1 MKILILEDEQ
11 RNAMRLIRLLNDI
24 DTTFIIEGP
33 LTNIKEAVDFFQ
45 SGKTTDLILADIRL
59 TDGLSFEALKYAPAT
74 VPIIFT
80 TAYDEYAVQAFKFNS
95 FDYLLKP
102 LDADELEAAID
113 KATKAGKN
121 YADENLRQLFDS
133 LQKNQFRYRERFL
146 LPYRD
151 GYKTVRVSDINHIE
165 TENKTVYLRLNNGT
179 SEVVNMSMDELEQ
192 QLNPDCF
199 FRANRQYIIN
209 IEYVLFLSNLKSA
222 TKLFSVLLASKHPLI
237 TELAD
242 KLRLKYPLLPT
253 ISPCPT
259 MRLEAIR
266 SIIPISCRRYPKSV

>member
-133 LQKNQFRYRERFL
+133 LQKNQFAIGNVSCCPIVTGIR
-146 LPYRD
+146 PYVFR
-151 GYKTVRVSDINHIE
+151 
-165 TENKTVYLRLNNGT
+165 T
-179 SEVVNMSMDELEQ
+179 S
-192 QLNPDCF
+192 
-199 FRANRQYIIN
+199 
-209 IEYVLFLSNLKSA
+209 
-222 TKLFSVLLASKHPLI
+222 
-237 TELAD
+237 
-242 KLRLKYPLLPT
+242 T
-253 ISPCPT
+253 ISKPKT
-259 MRLEAIR
+259 
-266 SIIPISCRRYPKSV
+266 RRYTFVLIMELQKLSICQWTNSNSNSILIASSVPTANT

>member
-1 MKILILEDEQ
+1 MKILILEDEP
-11 RNAMRLIRLLNDI
+11 RSAKRLIRMLKDI
-24 DTTFIIEGP
+24 DPTFETEGP
-33 LTNIKEAVDFFQ
+33 LGSIKETEAFFH
-45 SGKTTDLILADIRL
+45 SGKSSDLILADIRL
-59 TDGLSFEALKYAPAT
+59 SDGLSFEALKHAPSS
-74 VPIIFT
+74 VPILFT

-113 KATKAGKN
+113 KATKAGRN
-121 YADENLRQLFDS
+121 YTDENLRQLFEA
-133 LQKNQFRYRERFL
+133 LQRNKFRYRERFL

-179 SEVVNMSMDELEQ
+179 SEAVNVSMDELEQ

-209 IEYVLFLSNLKSA
+209 IEHVLFLG
-222 TKLFSVLLASKHPLI
+222 TYFGGKLIV
-237 TELAD
+237 
-242 KLRLKYPLLPT
+242 RLKGYPDT
-253 ISPCPT
+253 KITVSKEKAQ
-259 MRLEAIR
+259 RLKEWIDR
-266 SIIPISCRRYPKSV
+266 

>member
-24 DTTFIIEGP
+24 DPTFVIEGP
-33 LTNIKEAVDFFQ
+33 FTNIKETVDFFQ

-102 LDADELEAAID
+102 LDADELEVAID

-121 YADENLRQLFDS
+121 YAEENLRQLFDA
-133 LQKNQFRYRERFL
+133 LQKNQYRYRERFL

-151 GYKTVRVSDINHIE
+151 GY
-165 TENKTVYLRLNNGT
+165 GT
-179 SEVVNMSMDELEQ
+179 SEAVNVSMDELEQ

-209 IEYVLFLSNLKSA
+209 VEHVLFLGNYFGG
-222 TKLFSVLLASKHPLI
+222 KLIV
-237 TELAD
+237 
-242 KLRLKYPLLPT
+242 RLKGYPDT
-253 ISPCPT
+253 RITVSKEKAQ
-259 MRLEAIR
+259 RLKEWIDR
-266 SIIPISCRRYPKSV
+266 

>member
-1 MKILILEDEQ
+1 MKILVLEDEQ
-11 RNAMRLIRLLNDI
+11 RNAMRLIRLLNGI
-24 DTTFIIEGP
+24 DTTFTIEGP
-33 LTNIKEAVDFFQ
+33 LASIKETVEFFQ
-45 SGKTTDLILADIRL
+45 SGKAADLILADIRL

-80 TAYDEYAVQAFKFNS
+80 NAYDEYAVQAFKFNS

-102 LDADELEAAID
+102 VDADELEAAID
-113 KATKAGKN
+113 KAIKTSRN
-121 YADENLRQLFDS
+121 YADENLRQLFDA
-133 LQKNQFRYRERFL
+133 LQKNQFRYRERIL

-179 SEVVNMSMDELEQ
+179 SEAVNVSMDELEQ

-209 IEYVLFLSNLKSA
+209 VEHVLFLGNYFGG
-222 TKLFSVLLASKHPLI
+222 KLIV
-237 TELAD
+237 
-242 KLRLKYPLLPT
+242 RLKGYPDT
-253 ISPCPT
+253 RITVSKEKAQ
-259 MRLEAIR
+259 RLKEWIDR
-266 SIIPISCRRYPKSV
+266 

>member
-11 RNAMRLIRLLNDI
+11 RNATCLIRLLNGI
-24 DTTFIIEGP
+24 DATFAVEGP
-33 LTNIKEAVDFFQ
+33 LTSIKETVDFFQ
-45 SGKTTDLILADIRL
+45 SGKTADLILADIRL
-59 TDGLSFEALKYAPAT
+59 ADGLSFEALKHAPSS

-102 LDADELEAAID
+102 VDADELEAAID
-113 KATKAGKN
+113 KATKAGRN
-121 YADENLRQLFDS
+121 YAEENLRQLFDS
-133 LQKNQFRYRERFL
+133 MQKNRCRYRERFL

-151 GYKTVRVSDINHIE
+151 GYKTIRVSDINHIE

-179 SEVVNMSMDELEQ
+179 SEPVNVSMDELEQ

-209 IEYVLFLSNLKSA
+209 VEHILFIGNYFGG
-222 TKLFSVLLASKHPLI
+222 KLIV
-237 TELAD
+237 
-242 KLRLKYPLLPT
+242 RLKGYPDT
-253 ISPCPT
+253 RITVSKEKAQ
-259 MRLEAIR
+259 RLKEWIDR
-266 SIIPISCRRYPKSV
+266 

>member
-11 RNAMRLIRLLNDI
+11 SNAMRLIRLLNDI
-24 DTTFIIEGP
+24 DTTFVTEGP
-33 LTNIKEAVDFFQ
+33 LTSTKEAVDFFQ
-45 SGKTTDLILADIRL
+45 SGKTIDLILADIRL

-113 KATKAGKN
+113 KATQAGKN
-121 YADENLRQLFDS
+121 YTNENLLQLFDS

-151 GYKTVRVSDINHIE
+151 GY
-165 TENKTVYLRLNNGT
+165 
-179 SEVVNMSMDELEQ
+179 
-192 QLNPDCF
+192 
-199 FRANRQYIIN
+199 
-209 IEYVLFLSNLKSA
+209 
-222 TKLFSVLLASKHPLI
+222 
-237 TELAD
+237 
-242 KLRLKYPLLPT
+242 
-253 ISPCPT
+253 
-259 MRLEAIR
+259 
-266 SIIPISCRRYPKSV
+266 

>member
-133 LQKNQFRYRERFL
+133 LQKNQFPVIGNVSCCPIVTDIR
-146 LPYRD
+146 PYVFR
-151 GYKTVRVSDINHIE
+151 
-165 TENKTVYLRLNNGT
+165 T
-179 SEVVNMSMDELEQ
+179 S
-192 QLNPDCF
+192 
-199 FRANRQYIIN
+199 
-209 IEYVLFLSNLKSA
+209 
-222 TKLFSVLLASKHPLI
+222 
-237 TELAD
+237 
-242 KLRLKYPLLPT
+242 T
-253 ISPCPT
+253 ISKPKT
-259 MRLEAIR
+259 
-266 SIIPISCRRYPKSV
+266 RRYTFVLIMELQKLSICQWTNSNSNSILIASSVPTANT

>member
-146 LPYRD
+146 LPFVTGIRPYVFR
-151 GYKTVRVSDINHIE
+151 
-165 TENKTVYLRLNNGT
+165 T
-179 SEVVNMSMDELEQ
+179 S
-192 QLNPDCF
+192 
-199 FRANRQYIIN
+199 
-209 IEYVLFLSNLKSA
+209 
-222 TKLFSVLLASKHPLI
+222 
-237 TELAD
+237 
-242 KLRLKYPLLPT
+242 T
-253 ISPCPT
+253 ISKPKT
-259 MRLEAIR
+259 
-266 SIIPISCRRYPKSV
+266 RRYTFVLIMELQKLSICQWTNSNSNSILIASSVPTANT

>member
-11 RNAMRLIRLLNDI
+11 RNAKRLIRLLNDI
-24 DTTFIIEGP
+24 DATHTIEGP
-33 LTNIKEAVDFFQ
+33 LASIKEAIEFFK
-45 SGKTTDLILADIRL
+45 SGNTTDLILADIRL
-59 TDGLSFEALKYAPAT
+59 TDGLSFEALNICSGNSP
-74 VPIIFT
+74 VIFT

-102 LDADELEAAID
+102 LDSDELEAAID
-113 KATKAGKN
+113 KVAKAGRN
-121 YADENLRQLFDS
+121 YSDENLRQLFDA

-179 SEVVNMSMDELEQ
+179 SEVVNVSMDELEQ

-209 IEYVLFLSNLKSA
+209 VEHVLFLGNYFGG
-222 TKLFSVLLASKHPLI
+222 KLIV
-237 TELAD
+237 
-242 KLRLKYPLLPT
+242 RLKGYPDT
-253 ISPCPT
+253 RITVSKEKAQ
-259 MRLEAIR
+259 RLKDWLDR
-266 SIIPISCRRYPKSV
+266 

>member
-1 MKILILEDEQ
+1 M
-11 RNAMRLIRLLNDI
+11 
-24 DTTFIIEGP
+24 
-33 LTNIKEAVDFFQ
+33 
-45 SGKTTDLILADIRL
+45 
-59 TDGLSFEALKYAPAT
+59 
-74 VPIIFT
+74 
-80 TAYDEYAVQAFKFNS
+80 QAFKFNS

-113 KATKAGKN
+113 KVEKAGRN
-121 YADENLRQLFDS
+121 YSDENLRQLFDA

-179 SEVVNMSMDELEQ
+179 SEVVNVSMDELEQ

-209 IEYVLFLSNLKSA
+209 VEHVLFLGNYFGG
-222 TKLFSVLLASKHPLI
+222 KLIV
-237 TELAD
+237 
-242 KLRLKYPLLPT
+242 RLKGYPDT
-253 ISPCPT
+253 RITVSKEKAQ
-259 MRLEAIR
+259 RLKDWLDR
-266 SIIPISCRRYPKSV
+266 